1 MKGDFSRDTFK
12 PERHYA
18 RVLMQQGRVQV
29 DADWNEQASIL
40 LHHLRTM
47 AMDVIGPHGGPMA
60 NPGFEIVT
68 KDSLKLRLDTEI
80 NPTEKKRL
88 EGILG
93 GITFLIRAGR
103 YYVNGLLCENET
115 DIAGNAQTDH
125 PDATLEFDA
134 LKDKDLLF
142 YLDVWE
148 HHVTAL
154 EDEFIREDA
163 LGGPDTATRAR
174 IVWQV
179 RLAEATEIMS
189 LTGVGDQTWQEW
201 FASLEGNR
209 PQLKARTAPGPV
221 PTDPCTIAPESQY
234 RGPENQLYRVE
245 VHQGSSES
253 KDPLKPVTF
262 KFSRENGSILTS
274 ILPGSST
281 DRLEVVSTRGFAAHD
296 WIELLS
302 NEHELER
309 KPGPLVQVLRVD
321 DGALVIQ
328 GLTDVTNFSKV
339 RRWDQVA
346 SKDQKLLDGAIAIND
361 QAETWI
367 KLENS
372 IEVQFNPTL
381 KANYRTGDYWLIP
394 ARVIG
399 GEIEWPTVPVIGG
412 ESIPQSL
419 EPHGV
424 KHYFAPLAL
433 LRTGDGAQ
441 LIDLRHKFSPLV
453 TTVT

>member
-18 RVLMQQGRVQV
+18 RVLMQQGRVQI

-47 AMDVIGPHGGPMA
+47 AMDVIGLHGGPIA

-68 KDSLKLRLDTEI
+68 AKTDLKRFGEPEQQNLKVLLSNSPFVI
-80 NPTEKKRL
+80 HK
-88 EGILG
+88 
-93 GITFLIRAGR
+93 GR

-115 DIAGNAQTDH
+115 NLAGIQQPDH
-125 PDATLEFDA
+125 PEAKLEFDT
-134 LKDKDLLF
+134 LNKDQNILF
-142 YLDVWE
+142 YLDAWE

-179 RLAEATEIMS
+179 RPVATQD
-189 LTGVGDQTWQEW
+189 TFADFTDQAWTNW
-201 FASLEGNR
+201 FTSLEGNR

-221 PTDPCTIAPESQY
+221 STDPCTIAPESQY

-245 VHQGSSES
+245 IHQGSSEP
-253 KDPLKPVTF
+253 KDPSKPVTF

-274 ILPGSST
+274 ILPESST
-281 DRLEVVSTRGFAAHD
+281 DRLEVMSTRGFAAHD
-296 WIELLS
+296 WIELLGD
-302 NEHELER
+302 EHELER

-328 GLTDVTNFSKV
+328 GLTDITNFSKV

-346 SKDQKLLDGAIAIND
+346 SKDQKLVDGAIAIND

-372 IEVQFNPTL
+372 IEVQFNPGL

-399 GEIEWPTVPVIGG
+399 GEIEWPMEVVGG
-412 ESIPQSL
+412 GPMSL

-433 LRTGDGAQ
+433 LQTIDGVE

-453 TTVT
+453 VTAT

>member
-12 PERHYA
+12 PEQHYA

-68 KDSLKLRLDTEI
+68 KDSLKLRPDTEI

-125 PDATLEFDA
+125 PDAKLEFEA
-134 LKDKDLLF
+134 LNKDQNILF
-142 YLDVWE
+142 YLDAWE

-179 RLAEATEIMS
+179 RFVATQD
-189 LTGVGDQTWQEW
+189 TFANFNDQTWTNW
-201 FASLEGNR
+201 FAMLEGIR
-209 PQLKARTAPGPV
+209 PQLKARTAPGPI

-245 VHQGSSES
+245 IHQGSSDP

-281 DRLEVVSTRGFAAHD
+281 DRLEVVNTRGFAAHD

-302 NEHELER
+302 DEHELER

-346 SKDQKLLDGAIAIND
+346 SKDQKLLDGAMAIND

-372 IEVQFNPTL
+372 IEVQFNPGL

-399 GEIEWPTVPVIGG
+399 GEIEWPTVPVVGG

-433 LRTGDGAQ
+433 LQTIDGAQ
-441 LIDLRHKFSPLV
+441 LDLRHKFLPLV
-453 TTVT
+453 AATI

>member
-47 AMDVIGPHGGPMA
+47 AMDVIGPHGGPVA

-68 KDSLKLRLDTEI
+68 AKTDLTGFNEQEQKNLKDLLNNS
-80 NPTEKKRL
+80 P
-88 EGILG
+88 
-93 GITFLIRAGR
+93 FVIRKGR

-115 DIAGNAQTDH
+115 NLAGIQQPDH
-125 PDATLEFDA
+125 PAAKPEFDA
-134 LKDKDLLF
+134 LNKDQNILF
-142 YLDVWE
+142 YLDAWE

-179 RLAEATEIMS
+179 RFVATQD
-189 LTGVGDQTWQEW
+189 TFANFNDQTWTNW
-201 FASLEGNR
+201 FALLEGIR

-245 VHQGSSES
+245 VHQGSSDP
-253 KDPLKPVTF
+253 KDLLKGVTF

-281 DRLEVVSTRGFAAHD
+281 DRLEVASARDFAAHD

-302 NEHELER
+302 DEHELER
-309 KPGPLVQVLRVD
+309 QPGPLVQVLRVD
-321 DGALVIQ
+321 DSALVIQ
-328 GLTDVTNFSKV
+328 GLTDITNFSKV

-346 SKDQKLLDGAIAIND
+346 SKDQKLVDGAIEIREGTL
-361 QAETWI
+361 ETDWI

-372 IEVQFNPTL
+372 IEVQFNPGL

-399 GEIEWPTVPVIGG
+399 GEIEWSTVPVVGG

-433 LRTGDGAQ
+433 LQTIDGAQ

-453 TTVT
+453 TTAT